1 VSVVPA
7 IFGNFT
13 IDDLVFSDGLTQ
25 WAVPG
30 GSAAYAAL
38 GAALWAGSSTIVA
51 PVSGDYPL
59 QSLGARVEL
68 SRCRRI
74 SHTLRN
80 WGLYEDDGRRS
91 FISRSNSRN
100 WSDFSPNTSD
110 VVTGFQ
116 TAAHV
121 APLPIDLAEELIREL
136 RAKGA
141 TLISLDLDNHDLI
154 GGCTP
159 DRLMQ
164 MVNAVDLF
172 LPSDQELLSLYPSMS
187 PLEALRKLREQAPN
201 IRLIAIK
208 CGADGVIAHSA
219 GMQEWISIPAIPV
232 AVVDVTGAGDAFCG
246 GVLSGFANQAD
257 DVEAL
262 MQGSVSASFCIE
274 EFGVSCIASASREA
288 AVDRVQWLRERV
300 VYRPL

>member
-1 VSVVPA
+1 VVPA

-13 IDDLVFSDGLTQ
+13 IDDLVFSDGSTQ

-30 GSAAYAAL
+30 GSAPYAAL
-38 GAALWAGSSTIVA
+38 GAALWAGSSTIIA
-51 PVSGDYPL
+51 PLGDDYPL
-59 QSLGARVEL
+59 QSLGGRADI

-91 FISRSNSRN
+91 FIGRSNSRN
-100 WSDFSPNTSD
+100 WSDFSPNASD
-110 VVTGFQ
+110 VATGLQ

-121 APLPIDLAEELIREL
+121 APLPVDLSEELVSEL

-141 TLISLDLDNHDLI
+141 TLISLDLDDHDLI
-154 GGCTP
+154 GGRSP
-159 DRLMQ
+159 DRLMR

-172 LPSDQELLSLYPSMS
+172 LPSDQDLLSFYPSMP
-187 PLEALRKLREQAPN
+187 PLEALRRLREQAPN

-208 CGADGVIAHSA
+208 CGADGAIAHFA
-219 GMQEWISIPAIPV
+219 GMRDWISIPAVPV

-246 GVLSGFANQAD
+246 GVLAGLANQAD

-262 MQGSVSASFCIE
+262 MQGIVSASFCIE
-274 EFGVSCIASASREA
+274 GFGVSCIASASREA
-288 AVDRVQWLRERV
+288 VVDRVHWLRERV
-300 VYRPL
+300 VYRSL